1 VPRKYENMNCGH
13 FVCVP
18 GASLGDK
25 LGGYHVADVGK
36 SRCDDFHKKIELCML
51 IEF

>member
-1 VPRKYENMNCGH
+1 MNCGH

-25 LGGYHVADVGK
+25 LSGYHVADVGK
-36 SRCDDFHKKIELCML
+36 SRRVDPHGFHKKKSNFVWVKIRS
-51 IEF
+51 